1 MPRTSLSV
9 LIALLVFSTHVAA
22 APIYKWVDSDNRVHY
37 EDTRPPAGEVDVIKP
52 RAIYRGETEDA
63 STPSGTQAASG
74 DTTARTE
81 ERQRMCAQSKERL
94 AEGQDADRM
103 YTLDEKGNRTYM
115 TAKEMAEHVAK
126 LQEAVDSWC
135 KEG

>member
-1 MPRTSLSV
+1 MPALMIA
-9 LIALLVFSTHVAA
+9 LIALSSHAVA

-52 RAIYRGETEDA
+52 PEIYRGETSGDA
-63 STPSGTQAASG
+63 TPSVTQTAG
-74 DTTARTE
+74 DDATARTE

-94 AEGQDADRM
+94 AEGQGADRM
-103 YTLDEKGNRTYM
+103 YTLDDKGNRTYM
-115 TAKEMAEHVAK
+115 TAEQVAAHVAK

-135 KEG
+135 KEE

>member
-1 MPRTSLSV
+1 MLSV

-52 RAIYRGETEDA
+52 RGIYRGETQDEKTA
-63 STPSGTQAASG
+63 STQTATGNETEDRAA
-74 DTTARTE
+74 
-81 ERQRMCAQSKERL
+81 ERQQMCTQSKERL
-94 AEGQDADRM
+94 AEGQGADRM
-103 YTLDEKGNRTYM
+103 YTLDDKGNRTYM
-115 TAKEMAEHVAK
+115 TAKEIAAHVAK

-135 KEG
+135 KEE